1 MPALNH
7 PLVFAVRFRS
17 SAVFSFTAVFD
28 KLIDC
33 RQINR
38 SRRTLNGS
46 SCNKKENGT
55 MTVIYEAT
63 AWSAGT

>member
-7 PLVFAVRFRS
+7 PLVFGVRFQS
-17 SAVFSFTAVFD
+17 SVVFSFTAVFD

-33 RQINR
+33 RQIYR
-38 SRRTLNGS
+38 SRRTLNG

-55 MTVIYEAT
+55 MTVLYEAT